1 LLLLNEIP
9 FFNRCTS
16 VAQYNP
22 PVQKAG
28 ITKKHGDEKM
38 ELRPYYDRPISTI
51 DAYVTEILGAVAAN
65 FRHWGEYKFVWPKQ
79 GYGKGVL
86 RADQFSI
93 LGTFGQWLVPSSGS
107 TGNPNSVTVDS
118 FGWAQRILD
127 FKTLEEFYYLIMGIQ
142 YPVSPLLI
150 TEHQWR
156 ISGVET
162 PVIDQQIFEVLEEPF
177 VWYEMPIIVEP
188 EKTIVCAH
196 RLVGGLANYGNSTI
210 AGAEKWRVIGS
221 VIGQHHELIQQR
233 QSIGELS

>member
-1 LLLLNEIP
+1 
-9 FFNRCTS
+9 
-16 VAQYNP
+16 
-22 PVQKAG
+22 
-28 ITKKHGDEKM
+28 M

-65 FRHWGEYKFVWPKQ
+65 FRHWGEYKYVWPKQ

-86 RADQFSI
+86 RADQFSL

-107 TGNPNSVTVDS
+107 SGNPNSVTVDS
-118 FGWAQRILD
+118 FGWAQRVLD

-162 PVIDQQIFEVLEEPF
+162 PVIDQQLFEVLEEPF
-177 VWYEMPIIVEP
+177 VWYEMPVIVEP

-196 RLVGGLANYGNSTI
+196 RVVGGLANYGNSTI

>member
-1 LLLLNEIP
+1 
-9 FFNRCTS
+9 
-16 VAQYNP
+16 
-22 PVQKAG
+22 
-28 ITKKHGDEKM
+28 M
-38 ELRPYYDRPISTI
+38 ELRPYYDRPMSTI
-51 DAYVTEILGAVAAN
+51 DAYITEILSAVSAN
-65 FRHWGEYKFVWPKQ
+65 FRHWGDYKYVWPKQ

-118 FGWAQRILD
+118 FGWAQRVLD

-142 YPVSPLLI
+142 YPVSPLLV

-162 PVIDQQIFEVLEEPF
+162 PVVDQQIFEVLEEPF

-196 RLVGGLANYGNSTI
+196 RVVGGLANYGNSTI
-210 AGAEKWRVIGS
+210 AGAEKWRIIGS

-233 QSIGELS
+233 QTIGELS

>member
-1 LLLLNEIP
+1 MLLNEIP
-9 FFNRCTS
+9 FFNRGTFL
-16 VAQYNP
+16 AQYNP
-22 PVQKAG
+22 HRQNCG
-28 ITKKHGDEKM
+28 DTKNKGDEKM

-51 DAYVTEILGAVAAN
+51 DAYVTEILSAVAAN

-86 RADQFSI
+86 RSDQFSI

-107 TGNPNSVTVDS
+107 SGNPNQVTVDS
-118 FGWAQRILD
+118 YGWAQRVLD

-162 PVIDQQIFEVLEEPF
+162 PVIDQQLFEVLEEPF
-177 VWYEMPIIVEP
+177 VWYEMPVIVEP

-196 RLVGGLANYGNSTI
+196 RVVGGLASYGNSTI